1 MRRNEKC
8 GWLKALLTTHNLLPP
23 GKDALWCRIMGDYQ
37 CQIVAIEAMQS
48 AIGADFKDPRLV
60 SEHSVGKDK
69 RSGRFKN
76 NNKAGVPKGIFTI
89 PYLLHAYD
97 VSRSTFRR
105 YMHDLKEGRMVL
117 TEPRKQTCYRGTSV
131 INNST
136 MCKERYNA
144 RFFFV
149 QEKLVSGEAPDHRH
163 EGAWNNHMA
172 RQKYWGSEYDERARR
187 GEMNEKDKY
196 HRLARQHLARQPS
209 IQDDLFDAL
218 RANVCTSYRALSRY
232 INGWCTA
239 STIEH
244 WLKQHE
250 DYHLYSKNIKPGL
263 TPENKVKQVQFATHV
278 HNLWGLPRDTGR
290 KILWVMCDEK
300 WFHALVPRTNAKAC
314 ASLGLHKSTYS
325 AHHKSHIGKVM
336 VHCTVGYLFADDPD
350 LGGEGF
356 LIGCNRCAGFKVPSR
371 DIRIATRDPLTKK
384 LTYKGNPIKHPKGIP
399 FLVDCNV
406 TGTNPGTPTNPC
418 FPLKTLWEHC
428 LIPSLEKLTAPGGPC
443 EGALVI
449 LQEDNAGPH
458 TEGNYHAW
466 MTAAFAERQ
475 WRIELQAPQGQ
486 SLLVF

>member
-1 MRRNEKC
+1 M
-8 GWLKALLTTHNLLPP
+8 
-23 GKDALWCRIMGDYQ
+23 
-37 CQIVAIEAMQS
+37 
-48 AIGADFKDPRLV
+48 
-60 SEHSVGKDK
+60 
-69 RSGRFKN
+69 
-76 NNKAGVPKGIFTI
+76 
-89 PYLLHAYD
+89 
-97 VSRSTFRR
+97 
-105 YMHDLKEGRMVL
+105 
-117 TEPRKQTCYRGTSV
+117 
-131 INNST
+131 
-136 MCKERYNA
+136 
-144 RFFFV
+144 
-149 QEKLVSGEAPDHRH
+149 SGEAPDHRH

-209 IQDDLFDAL
+209 IQDDLLDAL

-232 INGWCTA
+232 INGWCTT

-263 TPENKVKQVQFATHV
+263 TPENKVKQVPFATHV

-336 VHCTVGYLFADDPD
+336 VHCTVGYLFADDPE

-371 DIRIATRDPLTKK
+371 DIRIGTRDPLTKK

-466 MTAAFAERQ
+466 MTAAFAALLSYKLPKVNPFLFFSTSQFLYLLLSLSSLKVLIAMFWTSAFSRQ
-475 WRIELQAPQGQ
+475 CPTDTVHTCSCTIILRQVWTKYGRL
-486 SLLVF
+486 SLTFGAKRLLPK